1 MSAVKIAQQIIEQW
15 ENHDVYRMTNADKF
29 LLGSSE
35 PDEVLLAREFL
46 RFLDVSIQ
54 AQNSNF
60 QSHAANGVLK
70 SAISYYKN
78 VEELIKK
85 T

>member
-15 ENHDVYRMTNADKF
+15 ENHDIYRSSNADKF
-29 LLGSSE
+29 LWSSSE
-35 PDEVLLAREFL
+35 PDEVLVAREFL
-46 RFLDVSIQ
+46 RLLDVSIQ
-54 AQNSNF
+54 AQNSDF
-60 QSHAANGVLK
+60 QSHAANGALE

-78 VEELIKK
+78 MEELIKK